1 MARKKTTGDTT
12 PTTRPDMV
20 GAIEAIAKASAPV
33 QTRFDLPDEV
43 TEYEEIELRIP
54 LSADEVTMLE
64 RRSAEALADADEE
77 SERLKAYSEPI
88 TAKIKSLRKA
98 ASTDAKDAKERS
110 RAQIQ
115 RVRKVFS
122 PNTATVRFYSP
133 ETGREVQLSRA
144 MTPGEMARIGDG
156 PMSPPDGDE
165 VVTIEVNPDDEGSDL
180 AQAGLFGTGAP

>member
-1 MARKKTTGDTT
+1 MPRKKKTTEATK
-12 PTTRPDMV
+12 RPDM
-20 GAIEAIAKASAPV
+20 AAAAEASAKAAAPV

-77 SERLKAYSEPI
+77 DERLKAYAKPI
-88 TAKIKSLRKA
+88 NDKIKALRKA

-122 PNTATVRFYSP
+122 PNTATVRFFSP

-156 PMSPPDGDE
+156 PMSPPDGPA
-165 VVTIEVNPDDEGSDL
+165 VTLDDDDSGASVESYPD
-180 AQAGLFGTGAP
+180 GTGGDS